1 MRADS
6 LVVVLVVILQ
16 GASAASALERI
27 KTRPPTS
34 AEAHRIA
41 SELAMDDSTLQKGDI
56 VSTDRGFFVHRGIGA
71 DGETRTFDLGMM
83 ILDFVGLGF
92 LGYRRRNTMP
102 HTERSSLIGFAR
114 PAVWIWPTET
124 AGLRVTLDRR
134 RLSGLWKNLGDNGG
148 AQFSTKSETAL

>member
-27 KTRPPTS
+27 NTRPPTS

-56 VSTDRGFFVHRGIGA
+56 VSTDRGFFVYRGIGA
-71 DGETRTFDLGMM
+71 DGETRTFDLG
-83 ILDFVGLGF
+83 DDDPGL
-92 LGYRRRNTMP
+92 LGARVFGVSSPKY
-102 HTERSSLIGFAR
+102 HASHGRSSLIGFAR
-114 PAVWIWPTET
+114 PAVRIWPTET

-148 AQFSTKSETAL
+148 AQFSTKSEAAL